1 MNIKSG
7 ILNLE
12 FGIMLLFKT
21 AIKNILGA
29 GRRTWL
35 NVAVLSF
42 TFVLMTAFNGLID
55 GWVNDAIVDT
65 RDWETGAGQF
75 WHENYDRYDVF
86 TLQDAHGVPPDAFA
100 PYLADK
106 SLTPILVIHAVAYES
121 GNMQN
126 IQLKGID
133 PSQQLLE
140 IPSRYLHADDDAL
153 NAVIGARMAR
163 TLNADEGD
171 RLLIRWRDK
180 NGAFDAREIVIASI
194 FNSSIATVDEGQVWI
209 ALDKLREMTGMQD
222 EATYLVRSADCPL
235 EQDVNGW
242 HYKDS
247 DFLLEDLYL
256 MAQHSRVESLI
267 IFTILLAIALLA
279 VFDTQTLSIF
289 RRQKEIGT
297 YISLGMTPK
306 QVTRLFTL
314 EGTTYSLLGILVGIL
329 WGTPLLYWY
338 GQTGI
343 TLPESYTEIGLGMSE
358 TMRPIYDPGT
368 ILTSIAIII
377 FMSML
382 ISWLPTRKIAKS
394 NVVEALKGRIT

>member
-1 MNIKSG
+1 M
-7 ILNLE
+7 
-12 FGIMLLFKT
+12 
-21 AIKNILGA
+21 
-29 GRRTWL
+29 

-42 TFVLMTAFNGLID
+42 TFILMTAFNGMID

-65 RDWETGAGQF
+65 HDWETVDGQF

-86 TLQDAHGVPPDAFA
+86 SLQDAHGKIPGELD

-106 SLTPILVIHAVAYES
+106 SITPVLVIQAVAYES

-133 PSQQLLE
+133 PSQQLLK
-140 IPSRYLHADDDAL
+140 IPSHYLHADDDVL
-153 NAVIGARMAR
+153 NTVIGARMAR
-163 TLNADEGD
+163 TLNASEGD

-209 ALDKLREMTGMQD
+209 ALESLREMTGMRG
-222 EATYLVRSADCPL
+222 EATYLVRSDDCPI
-235 EQDVNGW
+235 ERDVNGW
-242 HYKDS
+242 YYKDS

-256 MAQHSRVESLI
+256 LAQNSRIESLI
-267 IFTILLAIALLA
+267 IFTILLTIALLA

-314 EGTTYSLLGILVGIL
+314 EGTSYSLLGILAGAL

-343 TLPESYTEIGLGMSE
+343 KLPESYTEVGLGMRE
-358 TMRPIYDPGT
+358 TMLPIYEPGT
-368 ILTSIAIII
+368 ILTSIVIII
-377 FMSML
+377 VMSML
-382 ISWLPTRKIAKS
+382 ISWLPARKIAKS